1 MSKENVLRCQDPNR
15 LMDELGAKIDTRKNA
30 TAMSML
36 YGMKVF
42 QDDSI
47 PDGEVHLV
55 DGEGNVLQKYNL
67 K

>member
-1 MSKENVLRCQDPNR
+1 
-15 LMDELGAKIDTRKNA
+15 MDELGAKIDTRKNA